1 MNDYA
6 KCLQECLQRW
16 NHSIL
21 PKYSRYKKAILI
33 DYELSIENEELT
45 PSMKLAPNIVGKVF
59 KAEIDSLYERG
70 KAASDTVYVIDLE

>member
-1 MNDYA
+1 MVNWNDA
-6 KCLQECLQRW
+6 IET
-16 NHSIL
+16 
-21 PKYSRYKKAILI
+21 KYSMLKKARIL